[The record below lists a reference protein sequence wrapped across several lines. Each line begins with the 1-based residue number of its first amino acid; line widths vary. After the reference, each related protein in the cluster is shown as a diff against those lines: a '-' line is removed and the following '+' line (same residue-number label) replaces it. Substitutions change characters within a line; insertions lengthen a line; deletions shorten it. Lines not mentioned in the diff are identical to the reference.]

1 MFNSL
6 RKKILATIIILTLF
20 CTIVFMGISYYEV
33 KRVATEQMKNDGST
47 LIAAISREIKDYSL
61 SDSFK
66 IRDIF
71 EKVASE
77 SKGNITYISIADTKM
92 NVIISSNRSTETKS
106 SVNTGKGGTD
116 AAASATK
123 QSDISNVIK
132 DEKTNGF
139 IFQTAGKK
147 VYNVS
152 TPFYEGSKLVGTI
165 NIGLSLDSMDNLITK
180 GLMETFAVSLLLQI
194 IAIMLG
200 MIISS
205 NLTKPINNIVGKLN
219 DFSKGDFTVEFD
231 SKGND
236 EIGRLTK
243 GLNNSLYVL
252 RNAISG
258 VKDSVEELNGISKKL
273 KTSGEIAADS
283 TRESSKAVNDVFEGV
298 NSQALNTSEIAKI
311 LETFGEDLDSI
322 QKRSEGDVVSNSNI
336 KENADK
342 GAVNLN
348 ELVGSLED
356 INNSFKVTTD
366 KMQILHENVDK
377 INQVTDVINSVAEQ
391 TNLLALNAAI
401 EAARAGEYGKGF
413 AVVAD
418 EVRKLAEQVLVSSKS
433 INEFMGAVNNSTND
447 VSVTAEAIGQKMDS
461 QVSLIEKTVSSF
473 KTIQSEADNTRVH
486 SQEVYEAVKNA
497 VKEKEDILN
506 KVESVSGYS
515 EEVAAS
521 AKEIAASAETQLST
535 VDQVSK
541 LVHDLN
547 DMSDRL
553 TGKIEK
559 FTV

>member
-147 VYNVS
+147 VYNVA
-152 TPFYEGSKLVGTI
+152 TPYYEGSKLIGTI
-165 NIGLSLDSMDNLITK
+165 NIGLSLDSMENLITK

-194 IAIMLG
+194 IAIIFG

-219 DFSKGDFTVEFD
+219 DFSQGDFTVEFD

-447 VSVTAEAIGQKMDS
+447 VSITAEAIGQKMDS

>member
-147 VYNVS
+147 VYNVA
-152 TPFYEGSKLVGTI
+152 TPYYEGSKLIGTI
-165 NIGLSLDSMDNLITK
+165 NIGLSLDSMENLITK

-194 IAIMLG
+194 IAIILG

-219 DFSKGDFTVEFD
+219 DFSQGDFTVEFD

-461 QVSLIEKTVSSF
+461 QVS
-473 KTIQSEADNTRVH
+473 
-486 SQEVYEAVKNA
+486 
-497 VKEKEDILN
+497 
-506 KVESVSGYS
+506 
-515 EEVAAS
+515 
-521 AKEIAASAETQLST
+521 
-535 VDQVSK
+535 
-541 LVHDLN
+541 
-547 DMSDRL
+547 
-553 TGKIEK
+553 
-559 FTV
+559 